1 MRKWKGWRNTM
12 ANNKELDREL
22 LRKMF
27 NDVRSAEIRNIKI
40 QKNDDKRMVSLIEKY
55 VVKTVEG
62 EIKDED

>member
-1 MRKWKGWRNTM
+1 M